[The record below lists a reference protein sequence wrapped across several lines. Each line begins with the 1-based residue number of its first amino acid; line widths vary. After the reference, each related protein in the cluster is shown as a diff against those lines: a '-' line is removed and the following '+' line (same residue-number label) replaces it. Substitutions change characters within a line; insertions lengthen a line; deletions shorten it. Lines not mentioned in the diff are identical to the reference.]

1 MKTPL
6 LQIND
11 TTIQGLELPLPGGN
25 VLVAAVGPKGYVMCG
40 YLNRQ
45 AAEKF
50 NDAAAIVRGVKT
62 VEDLLAAT
70 VCEVTPAAEALGVY
84 PGMAGREALSK
95 FA

>member
-6 LQIND
+6 LLID
-11 TTIQGLELPLPGGN
+11 GKTIQGLELPLPGGN
-25 VLVAAVGPKGYVMCG
+25 VLVAAAGSKGYVMCG

-70 VCEVTPAAEALGVY
+70 ITEVTPAAEALGVH
-84 PGMAGREALSK
+84 PGMTGREALSQ